1 MFNTPTFKKAKG
13 LLMKEAKSYVTKKQ
27 KVRVSFAVEVDANM
41 LKEYIKELGTGETVS
56 QFVKSHMIASAVGVL
71 EENLLNNG
79 YGYNTVEII
88 K

>member
-1 MFNTPTFKKAKG
+1 MF
-13 LLMKEAKSYVTKKQ
+13 
-27 KVRVSFAVEVDANM
+27 
-41 LKEYIKELGTGETVS
+41 KEYIKELGTGETVS